1 MPQSAP
7 VQPRQEPVKPPNIPL
22 LVGGATSTVVGVG
35 AAIRFKDFMWTYK
48 WVILATIIMI
58 ILVIIFAWKSLKD
71 PGPKEDE
78 PEEE

>member
-1 MPQSAP
+1 MPRSTP
-7 VQPRQEPVKPPNIPL
+7 DQPRQKPPNIPL